1 MQHRNAVALL
11 KSLETMLTACLDENR
26 RQGVDFDC
34 KSWTQIRDLAESP
47 AFVAAF
53 AKLDEREEDRALA
66 KELGALIANVTSR
79 VAREAEI
86 SPDEFEN
93 RLREAYPLFAETA
106 DGPDLIRNAAS
117 SRSIWPKPPECRV
130 DRSVQTRLH
139 IVEMLENLLAA
150 GRVVLIS
157 RTAHTYDASISGP
170 SKNSTASTLEDSIE
184 GLTDHPRTKV
194 CLRVDCE
201 SKGRPRPIWAFP
213 STKEGHGS
221 VCNQCESTRRERIRE
236 RDSSPQE
243 RV

>member
-106 DGPDLIRNAAS
+106 DGPDLPRVQDQFGPNHRNAELIVPCRLDSIS
-117 SRSIWPKPPECRV
+117 SRCSKT
-130 DRSVQTRLH
+130 SS
-139 IVEMLENLLAA
+139 LLA
-150 GRVVLIS
+150 
-157 RTAHTYDASISGP
+157 
-170 SKNSTASTLEDSIE
+170 
-184 GLTDHPRTKV
+184 
-194 CLRVDCE
+194 
-201 SKGRPRPIWAFP
+201 
-213 STKEGHGS
+213 GS
-221 VCNQCESTRRERIRE
+221 S
-236 RDSSPQE
+236 
-243 RV
+243 